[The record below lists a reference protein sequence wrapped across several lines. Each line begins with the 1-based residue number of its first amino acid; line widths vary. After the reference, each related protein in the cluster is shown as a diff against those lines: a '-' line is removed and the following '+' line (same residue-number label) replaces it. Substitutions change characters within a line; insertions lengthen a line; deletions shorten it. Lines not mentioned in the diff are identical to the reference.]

1 MVKFINGFCGV
12 IKKLCHYLC
21 YICMVMVACMMIL
34 MFVDAF
40 LGLFFNSRVL
50 GSYEIVQ
57 CMLCLVVFTSWAY
70 TQTVRGHIHV
80 VMFIKMMGKRLRFIC
95 FTIVSLLSAVVM
107 GIASYAVYQ
116 AIFEKMASNEK
127 TAILLIPIWPLYL
140 IECVAIAV
148 FALAL
153 FGDALKSLFA
163 IFNDEV
169 AEDVMSSWT

>member
-1 MVKFINGFCGV
+1 MVKIVNGFCGV
-12 IKKLCHYLC
+12 IKRLCHYLC
-21 YICMVMVACMMIL
+21 YICMVMIVCMMLL
-34 MFVDAF
+34 MFVDAC

-57 CMLCLVVFTSWAY
+57 CMLCLIVFTSWAY

-80 VMFIKMMGKRLRFIC
+80 VMFIKMMGQRLRFIC

-107 GIASYAVYQ
+107 AFASYGVYLMLLD
-116 AIFEKMASNEK
+116 KMANNEK

-140 IECVAIAV
+140 IECIAIAL

-153 FGDALKSLFA
+153 FGDALKALFA